1 MMAIGLDVHKVRTT
15 VACLNLETQEMG
27 RPYSVPTDQ
36 LARHLSELPGDKRM
50 VLEAGSTSVFV
61 ARELESCGLDVIVVD
76 AFKAHRLLEG
86 RRGAKTDKLDAQ
98 GLAWLLG
105 GRLLE
110 HAQVWVCDEATHQL
124 RELTRTRE
132 KLTRVNVIVRNL
144 IRKFLGRQGA
154 NCPYR
159 DLSGAAAQAWLDQL
173 VAQLPEP
180 LQAALSALCA
190 TLQALAAQ
198 LKQLEQALT
207 RVAPQHPQVA
217 LVQSIPG
224 FGPQLAAAVVAEIGD
239 HRRFPSASHLRSYS
253 GLVPRVYQSGEQQH
267 TGPLVPHGN
276 RHLRWALVLAAQN
289 FARSRQTRE
298 LSLLSWYRQQVYS
311 HGPNPAKVALARRLL
326 NIIFAM
332 LRDGTSFD
340 PARYAST
347 PAA

>member
-1 MMAIGLDVHKVRTT
+1 MMAIGLDVHKIRTT

-132 KLTRVNVIVRNL
+132 KLTRVNVI
-144 IRKFLGRQGA
+144 LGRQGA

-180 LQAALSALCA
+180 LQAALRALCA

-207 RVAPQHPQVA
+207 RVAPQHPQHSGVRPSTGRRRGRRDRRPPA
-217 LVQSIPG
+217 LPLGLPSAQLQRPG
-224 FGPQLAAAVVAEIGD
+224 APGVSKRRAATHRPFGPAWQSPPALGPGA
-239 HRRFPSASHLRSYS
+239 RRSELR
-253 GLVPRVYQSGEQQH
+253 PQ
-267 TGPLVPHGN
+267 P
-276 RHLRWALVLAAQN
+276 
-289 FARSRQTRE
+289 
-298 LSLLSWYRQQVYS
+298 
-311 HGPNPAKVALARRLL
+311 PNPGAVP
-326 NIIFAM
+326 
-332 LRDGTSFD
+332 GSC
-340 PARYAST
+340 PC
-347 PAA
+347 